1 MGKVKLNIVGYNNPY
16 IMEGDY
22 ETITLKDIYRYLINK
37 DILLIKLTKCKF
49 IHSGQIL
56 ELNKQTFD
64 VDDMINIY
72 IVINTGDAEFKSDI
86 IKKLFNFDINSELV
100 DSIEEVEEE
109 EIEVNT
115 ELCDYFKDSD
125 FINLLNI
132 VKTKPQYLEMVNS
145 YLSHG
150 NIIEEI
156 DFDNVETNDFEYTD
170 ELNILIDNLMPN
182 IDNWD
187 EDKVKKILIQYKGNV
202 NLTSRYILV

>member
-37 DILLIKLTKCKF
+37 DILLIKLTECKF

-72 IVINTGDAEFKSDI
+72 IVINTGDTEFKSDI